1 MASDLSIGI
10 GDTIELSAQ
19 PVGRWVHR
27 LPHSRPVDRLARLTE
42 FALDKRVAHIG
53 FVDENLTP
61 SKQAHG
67 TWLHARLDEVAR
79 ELVGLDVSAEGVQAA
94 SDAGFHV
101 HAIDCQDP
109 HAVAGLRLAPMELV
123 IAGEVL
129 EHLDSPGEFL
139 DAMRI
144 LLAPGGRLV
153 LTTPN
158 ALRLTN
164 VLGALLGRE
173 FVSPEHLA
181 WQSPQTIRALL
192 NRHGFDLVEL
202 SFYANTGEE
211 SIATGVTRAAVVGLR
226 GLLRLTTLMRPAL
239 ADGLFVVATAG

>member
-1 MASDLSIGI
+1 LTDL
-10 GDTIELSAQ
+10 A
-19 PVGRWVHR
+19 
-27 LPHSRPVDRLARLTE
+27 AN
-42 FALDKRVAHIG
+42 KRVAHIG
-53 FVDENLTP
+53 FVDANLTP
-61 SKQAHG
+61 SKQAQG
-67 TWLHARLDEVAR
+67 TWLHGRLDEVAR

-94 SDAGFHV
+94 GDAGYDV
-101 HAIDCQDP
+101 YMIDCQDP
-109 HAVAGLRLAPMELV
+109 DGVARLGLAPAELV
-123 IAGEVL
+123 VAGEVL
-129 EHLDSPGEFL
+129 EHLDSPGDFL

-144 LLAPGGRLV
+144 LLAPGGWLV

-202 SFYANTGEE
+202 SYYANTGEE
-211 SIATGVTRAAVVGLR
+211 SIATGVKRAAVVGLR

-239 ADGLFVVATAG
+239 ADGLFVVAAAD

>member
-1 MASDLSIGI
+1 MHSILRV
-10 GDTIELSAQ
+10 DRTALSAQ

-27 LPHSRPVDRLARLTE
+27 LPRSRPVDRLARLTQL
-42 FALDKRVAHIG
+42 AVDKRVAHVG
-53 FVDENLTP
+53 FVDANLTP

-67 TWLHARLDEVAR
+67 TWLHGRLGEVAR
-79 ELVGLDVSAEGVQAA
+79 ELVGLDVSPEGVQAA
-94 SDAGFHV
+94 SEAGYDV
-101 HAIDCQDP
+101 YTIDCQNPD
-109 HAVAGLRLAPMELV
+109 AVAGLGLACAEIV

-129 EHLDSPGEFL
+129 EHLDAPGPFL

-164 VLGALLGRE
+164 VLGAMLGRE

-192 NRHGFDLVEL
+192 NQHGYELVEL
-202 SFYANTGEE
+202 SYYANTGEE
-211 SIATGVTRAAVVGLR
+211 SIATGLTRVAVVCLR

-239 ADGLFVVATAG
+239 ADGLFVVAAAN

>member
-1 MASDLSIGI
+1 
-10 GDTIELSAQ
+10 
-19 PVGRWVHR
+19 V
-27 LPHSRPVDRLARLTE
+27 
-42 FALDKRVAHIG
+42 DKRVAHVG
-53 FVDENLTP
+53 FVDANLTP
-61 SKQAHG
+61 GKQSRG
-67 TWLHARLDEVAR
+67 TWLHGRLGEVAR
-79 ELVGLDVSAEGVQAA
+79 ELVGLDVSAAGVQAA
-94 SDAGFHV
+94 RDAGYEAYTV
-101 HAIDCQDP
+101 DCQDP
-109 HAVAGLRLAPMELV
+109 DAVDGLRLAPAELV
-123 IAGEVL
+123 VAGEVL
-129 EHLDSPGEFL
+129 EHLDAPGRFL
-139 DAMRI
+139 DAIRS

-192 NRHGFDLVEL
+192 ERHGYDVVEL
-202 SFYANTGEE
+202 SYYVNTGEE

-239 ADGLFVVATAG
+239 ADGLFVVAAAD

>member
-1 MASDLSIGI
+1 
-10 GDTIELSAQ
+10 
-19 PVGRWVHR
+19 V
-27 LPHSRPVDRLARLTE
+27 
-42 FALDKRVAHIG
+42 DKRVAHIG
-53 FVDENLTP
+53 FVDANLTP

-67 TWLHARLDEVAR
+67 TWLHGRLGEVAR

-94 SDAGFHV
+94 SDAGYDV
-101 HAIDCQDP
+101 YTIDCQNPDS
-109 HAVAGLRLAPMELV
+109 VAGLRLAPAEIV

-129 EHLDSPGEFL
+129 EHLDAPGPFL

-164 VLGALLGRE
+164 VVGAMLGRE
-173 FVSPEHLA
+173 FVSPEHVA

-192 NRHGFDLVEL
+192 NQHGYHLVEL
-202 SFYANTGEE
+202 SYYVNTGEE
-211 SIATGVTRAAVVGLR
+211 SIATGLTRAAVVGLR

-239 ADGLFVVATAG
+239 ADGLFVVAAPD